1 MDIVYIILHSWVFAP
16 PPPFPLFPFPC
27 GSLFLRVDDLFSLW
41 GRGLYCAY
49 PPPPPLQKC
58 PRAFMT
64 IFISCLV
71 AGCTWTEGLSQGS
84 LYLGDLALVHTPMS
98 CNSKLRERS

>member
-16 PPPFPLFPFPC
+16 PPPSLFFPFLV
-27 GSLFLRVDDLFSLW
+27 GSLFLRVDDLFSMW

-49 PPPPPLQKC
+49 PPPPLQKF

-71 AGCTWTEGLSQGS
+71 AGCTWTGGV
-84 LYLGDLALVHTPMS
+84 GVVKAAFI
-98 CNSKLRERS
+98 